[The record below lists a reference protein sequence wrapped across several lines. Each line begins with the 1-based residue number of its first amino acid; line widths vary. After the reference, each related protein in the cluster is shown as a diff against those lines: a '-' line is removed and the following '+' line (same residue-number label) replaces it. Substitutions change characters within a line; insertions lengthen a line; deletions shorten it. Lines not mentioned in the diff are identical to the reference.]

1 LVQSE
6 LARKQ
11 VMCLEYIVVP
21 ELVPL
26 LERHQTE
33 RFMALMDGFLPNWRV
48 YRETLNGG
56 KMGHEV
62 WAY

>member
-1 LVQSE
+1 
-6 LARKQ
+6 
-11 VMCLEYIVVP
+11 VVP

-26 LERHQTE
+26 LERNQTE
-33 RFMALMDGFLPNWRV
+33 RFTALMDGFLPNWRV
-48 YRETLNGG
+48 YREKRNAG